1 MLFRSVVEEAQSAG
15 TYVSAHIY
23 TDDAIRRCVETG
35 VHSLEHCNLIK
46 ADTAKLA
53 AKKGC
58 LAVPTLVTYD
68 KLASEGGSLGFPPDS
83 IAKVEVVRAAGME
96 SLAIMK
102 KAGLPMAYG
111 SDLLGEMHRHQS
123 EEFVIRGRVLPAHEV
138 IASATTVA
146 AKLCRMEGQI
156 GTVAAGAF
164 ADLVVVD
171 GDPLKDLSLL
181 THQGAHMPLIMKA
194 GAVVKN
200 HLAS

>member
-1 MLFRSVVEEAQSAG
+1 
-15 TYVSAHIY
+15 
-23 TDDAIRRCVETG
+23 
-35 VHSLEHCNLIK
+35 
-46 ADTAKLA
+46 
-53 AKKGC
+53 
-58 LAVPTLVTYD
+58 
-68 KLASEGGSLGFPPDS
+68 
-83 IAKVEVVRAAGME
+83 
-96 SLAIMK
+96 MK

-123 EEFVIRGRVLPAHEV
+123 EEFVIRGRVLLAHEV

-194 GAVVKN
+194 GAVMKN
-200 HLAS
+200 HLTR